1 MEQSHW
7 HTRVK
12 HWSSVTPPLRPDS
25 SSVQKQIELVGA
37 DASNVLVLGV
47 TPELTK
53 GFNNVV
59 AVDKEQVM
67 IEHLWIG
74 ESATKKAILADWL
87 SVDLPENSFAGIVG
101 DGSLNMVQ
109 YGEPLNALFERLVH
123 WLQPGGVCAVRVF
136 SRPSTPVT
144 EQDVRNQV
152 GKLNWHAF
160 RCFLNMHIGS
170 TQGTNIPSKNMLKT
184 FDQLFPDRVVL
195 CEQTGWDLQEI
206 INSMD
211 SYKIS
216 PNSTSYPT
224 PEEWLEMVPPHLQ
237 DVRLEHAGDYQLAEN
252 YPILT
257 FRKPL

>member
-1 MEQSHW
+1 
-7 HTRVK
+7 VN
-12 HWSSVTPPLRPDS
+12 
-25 SSVQKQIELVGA
+25 KQIELVGA
-37 DASNVLVLGV
+37 HTSNVLVLGV
-47 TPELTK
+47 TPELTT
-53 GFNNVV
+53 GFTHVV

-74 ESATKKAILADWL
+74 DSTTKKAIHADWL
-87 SVDLPENSFAGIVG
+87 SIDLPKNSFAGVVG
-101 DGSLNMVQ
+101 DGSLNMIP
-109 YGEPLNALFERLVH
+109 YGEPLKAMFERLVC

-136 SRPSTPVT
+136 SRPSAPVT

-160 RCFLNMHIGS
+160 RSFLNMHIAS

-184 FDQLFPDRVVL
+184 FDRLFPDRAAL
-195 CEQTGWDLQEI
+195 CEQTGWDFQEI
-206 INSMD
+206 SMSMD
-211 SYKIS
+211 SYRNS

-224 PEEWLEMVPPHLQ
+224 PQEWLDIIPKNLQ
-237 DVRLEHAGDYQLAEN
+237 GVTLEQAGDYQLAEN